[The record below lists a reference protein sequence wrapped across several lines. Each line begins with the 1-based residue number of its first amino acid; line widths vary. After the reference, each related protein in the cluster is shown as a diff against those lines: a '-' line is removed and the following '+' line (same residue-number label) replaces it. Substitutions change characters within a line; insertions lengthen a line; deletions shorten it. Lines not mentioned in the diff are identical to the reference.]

1 MVGGSMMRS
10 LANKRW
16 FPSTGLIMRLGW
28 PRAICGADPSL
39 PDGRVSAS
47 LTLVQ
52 RSLAGSLTK
61 LNSVVNWDEASS

>member
-1 MVGGSMMRS
+1 MVGGSMVRS

-39 PDGRVSAS
+39 PDGRG
-47 LTLVQ
+47 Q
-52 RSLAGSLTK
+52 RVPYARPKVTWRVTYEAH
-61 LNSVVNWDEASS
+61 SVVNWDEASS